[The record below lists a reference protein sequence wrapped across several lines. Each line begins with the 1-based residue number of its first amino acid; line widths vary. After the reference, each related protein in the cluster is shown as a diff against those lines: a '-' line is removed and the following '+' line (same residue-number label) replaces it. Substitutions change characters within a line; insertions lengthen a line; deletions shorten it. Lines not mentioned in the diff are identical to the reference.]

1 MLLVFVSFCFG
12 EPYYVA
18 KLAWSSTTLL
28 LCFIKTATT
37 DIVKCVF
44 VGIGAAVH
52 GGCYMC
58 ACTHACVETRGQC
71 QMSSSRTLST
81 FFETE
86 ALTGLEMTNQTGLAA
101 QGAPREP
108 PREPSVSASQNCWRS
123 NEGPRACKAST
134 KMAESSP
141 WSLPTSIFKCWGSRC
156 SPLHRAKPGSILNQ
170 GARGKLIHPAS
181 LYRSEGEEVY

>member
-12 EPYYVA
+12 ESYYVA

-37 DIVKCVF
+37 DIVKCAF

-52 GGCYMC
+52 GECYMC

-86 ALTGLEMTNQTGLAA
+86 ALTGLEITNQTGLAA

-108 PREPSVSASQNCWRS
+108 SASASQDCWGS
-123 NEGPRACKAST
+123 NEGPWACKAST
-134 KMAESSP
+134 KMTESSP
-141 WSLPTSIFKCWGSRC
+141 WSLPASIFKCWSSRC

-181 LYRSEGEEVY
+181 LYISEGEEVY